1 MSNWDIGLGEERTR
15 QEIQDQ
21 YGGATAAGIEPSTT
35 TPNIFVFTDPSQGA
49 KFGYADGWIDDRR
62 CFQYTA
68 QGKTGDQTLTHRN
81 KSLLEHKS
89 KNRSLRLFQATS
101 IREGT
106 KGTKSH
112 AYIGEFE
119 VDSDMPFL
127 RREAPDEN
135 GVSRSVIV
143 FRLLPLGE
151 VLTTAE
157 DTPVPAASS
166 RPPRVTKVMAAATN
180 EPRSDSQTS
189 TGNQN
194 RITSARMPWVSQ
206 TALMFPTLHALRELG
221 GRADIDAIAAH
232 VADQLGLT
240 QQQREIP
247 NPGVDTRPKFDY
259 DLAWARTKL
268 HTDGL
273 VTNPSQKIW
282 SLVESRTTPEDE
294 LAKSHFLKTPKEAE
308 EVPFEMFGG
317 EDVRRTSER
326 KVRTNQA
333 TFRFDV
339 LARYGCECA
348 VCSIDESVL
357 IEAAHIVPKA
367 DNGSDDVRNG
377 LPLCLL
383 HHKATEKIHPETLE
397 VICTGGRS
405 YEELRVTKSSLEELP
420 KLPNKEALEYLWEA
434 TGAHLAD
441 E

>member
-1 MSNWDIGLGEERTR
+1 
-15 QEIQDQ
+15 
-21 YGGATAAGIEPSTT
+21 
-35 TPNIFVFTDPSQGA
+35 
-49 KFGYADGWIDDRR
+49 
-62 CFQYTA
+62 
-68 QGKTGDQTLTHRN
+68 
-81 KSLLEHKS
+81 
-89 KNRSLRLFQATS
+89 
-101 IREGT
+101 
-106 KGTKSH
+106 
-112 AYIGEFE
+112 
-119 VDSDMPFL
+119 
-127 RREAPDEN
+127 
-135 GVSRSVIV
+135 
-143 FRLLPLGE
+143 
-151 VLTTAE
+151 
-157 DTPVPAASS
+157 
-166 RPPRVTKVMAAATN
+166 
-180 EPRSDSQTS
+180 
-189 TGNQN
+189 
-194 RITSARMPWVSQ
+194 
-206 TALMFPTLHALRELG
+206 
-221 GRADIDAIAAH
+221 
-232 VADQLGLT
+232 
-240 QQQREIP
+240 
-247 NPGVDTRPKFDY
+247 
-259 DLAWARTKL
+259 
-268 HTDGL
+268 

-383 HHKATEKIHPETLE
+383 HHKATEKNVALIRIHPETLE

>member
-1 MSNWDIGLGEERTR
+1 MKLWNVNAQELLSFLDNKMQMSHVYQPLLIRSLLDRGGSATSRELGADFALGVPEDIDHYEDRIMKMPVPVLTNHGVV
-15 QEIQDQ
+15 
-21 YGGATAAGIEPSTT
+21 A
-35 TPNIFVFTDPSQGA
+35 SQG
-49 KFGYADGWIDDRR
+49 RR
-62 CFQYTA
+62 I
-68 QGKTGDQTLTHRN
+68 
-81 KSLLEHKS
+81 SLNLDPCTPEE
-89 KNRSLRLFQATS
+89 AAE
-101 IREGT
+101 IRQLCDV
-106 KGTKSH
+106 K
-112 AYIGEFE
+112 I
-119 VDSDMPFL
+119 SDFL
-127 RREAPDEN
+127 RSK
-135 GVSRSVIV
+135 GVLSWNELRS
-143 FRLLPLGE
+143 E
-151 VLTTAE
+151 SAT
-157 DTPVPAASS
+157 
-166 RPPRVTKVMAAATN
+166 PPR
-180 EPRSDSQTS
+180 
-189 TGNQN
+189 NQS
-194 RITSARMPWVSQ
+194 RLTSARMPWVSQ

-221 GRADIDAIAAH
+221 GSADIDAIAAH
-232 VADQLGLT
+232 VANQLGLT
-240 QQQREIP
+240 QQEREIP

-348 VCSIDESVL
+348 VCSINESVL

-383 HHKATEKIHPETLE
+383 HHKATEKNVALIRIHPETLE